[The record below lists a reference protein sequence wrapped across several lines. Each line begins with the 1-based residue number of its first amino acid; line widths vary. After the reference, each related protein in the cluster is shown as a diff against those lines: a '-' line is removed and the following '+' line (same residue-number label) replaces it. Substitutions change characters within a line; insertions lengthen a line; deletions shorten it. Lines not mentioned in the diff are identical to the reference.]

1 MGVVKSLTSDWKIR
15 GIPARVHGGFHRFLF
30 FWLLSVKMGTKIVR
44 VAAFSIT
51 ACYMSLEETERVKRA
66 KQPNRH
72 RLLFGFEFIVRKNY
86 KT

>member
-1 MGVVKSLTSDWKIR
+1 
-15 GIPARVHGGFHRFLF
+15 
-30 FWLLSVKMGTKIVR
+30 MGTKIVR